1 MVSIL
6 IVRYIWILIFVS
18 LSLTSVFAKEK
29 RALLI
34 GISTYPIVENNK
46 DASWSSIHGA
56 NDINIITPQLK
67 KQGFR
72 ITSLIEKNATA
83 NNIRKALARLE
94 KECKQGDLV
103 YIHFSMHGQPVED
116 TSGDEPDGWDE
127 ALVPYDA
134 YKKPIVDKYVG
145 QNHISDDELHS
156 SLLSIRKKIGKDGF
170 IYVVIDACHAGEF
183 QRSEDE
189 NDDSEIFVRGTD
201 SGFSMTNKKFVPR
214 INANSSFRIRQ
225 ENGLGEICFI
235 EACRSYQSNC
245 EIKQNNAYYGPL
257 SYYISQFLSSTT
269 LTRDSKWLDSLD
281 KNMKSD
287 KRLSRQNMVIETS
300 IK

>member
-1 MVSIL
+1 MATIL
-6 IVRYIWILIFVS
+6 KVRYIGILVFVS
-18 LSLTSVFAKEK
+18 LSFSSVFAKDK

-83 NNIRKALARLE
+83 NNIRKALVRLE

-116 TSGDEPDGWDE
+116 TSRDESDGWDE

-134 YKKPIVDKYVG
+134 YKKPIVGKYVG
-145 QNHISDDELHS
+145 QNHILDDELYS
-156 SLLSIRKKIGKDGF
+156 SLLSIRRKIGKEGF
-170 IYVVIDACHAGEF
+170 VYIVVDACHAGEF

-189 NDDSEIFVRGTD
+189 YDDAEIYVRGTD

-214 INANSSFRIRQ
+214 INASSSFKIKQ
-225 ENGLGEICFI
+225 ENGHAEICFI
-235 EACRSYQSNC
+235 EACRSYQTNC

-257 SYYISQFLSSTT
+257 SYYISQLLSTTT
-269 LTRDSKWLDSLD
+269 LTEDRKWLEILD
-281 KNMKSD
+281 KNMRAD